1 MVGTDVNAVDK
12 TGLTPLAWAAAHR
25 QVSWRS
31 SGVTTS
37 NTVRHREPMLLESH
51 HKIAWNLTAL
61 LTLLPE

>member
-31 SGVTTS
+31 SG
-37 NTVRHREPMLLESH
+37 
-51 HKIAWNLTAL
+51 
-61 LTLLPE
+61 